1 MHMKALLP
9 ALIALAVIA
18 GTLSATA
25 QGSDIIIKQ
34 RAEQIRDANN
44 VQQGIAPPPA
54 APAYTPPPAPPVPQ
68 GPSAAQ
74 QQLIDKLATDLAL
87 IKPGDAVT
95 PEQKQQL
102 QADFLAL
109 AKGMAKPSKEV
120 TKKLADDLAAG
131 LADKNVS
138 TAKQIDLAKDINVV
152 VNSMRLSPT
161 QVQVFTTS
169 AQSTLKNASVP
180 DAAVQTINADL
191 NAVIADLQKSR
202 PKLYQ

>member
-1 MHMKALLP
+1 MKALFP
-9 ALIALAVIA
+9 GVIALALMA
-18 GTLSATA
+18 GSLSARA

-34 RAEQIRDANN
+34 RAQGIRDANN
-44 VQQGIAPPPA
+44 AAQGIAPPSATPSAAMPTPA
-54 APAYTPPPAPPVPQ
+54 VPQ

-74 QQLIDKLATDLAL
+74 QQLIDKLAADLAL
-87 IKPGDAVT
+87 IKPGATVS

-102 QADFLAL
+102 QADFMAL

-120 TKKLADDLAAG
+120 TKKLADDLAAA

-138 TAKQIDLAKDINVV
+138 TAKQVDLAKDINVV

-169 AQSTLKNASVP
+169 AQTLLKNASVP
-180 DAAVQTINADL
+180 DATVETINADL
-191 NAVIADLQKSR
+191 NAIIADLQKSR